1 MALTKEEKNKL
12 ISEFRQHETDTG
24 SIEVQVA
31 ILTKDIRQL
40 TDHCQKNPK
49 DVGSKRGL
57 LKMVCRRRRYLKYLR
72 DENENRYESVLQR
85 LGLRKA

>member
-12 ISEFRQHETDTG
+12 IAEFSQHEKDTG

-31 ILTKDIRQL
+31 ILTKDIRHL

-57 LKMVCRRRRYLKYLR
+57 LKMVCRRRRYLRYLQES
-72 DENENRYESVLQR
+72 DETRYEEIVSR
-85 LGLRKA
+85 LGIRKA